1 MSEAER
7 IREAY
12 RHCEALVR
20 TLDKDRFLAALFAP
34 ADRRPFLYALY
45 AFAGEIARVQDR
57 VREPMAG
64 VIRLQWWA
72 DAISG
77 LRPEE
82 AAGSPVMIAL
92 QDMARQTALQ
102 LESLVSAVEAR
113 QAELHGIAA
122 VPAAAAI
129 FTAAAWVLDAEAHVT
144 AVVEDAAKAVTFVA
158 DPHDPYRATYA
169 YNAFRAH
176 TRSLPQKVLPVFLT
190 VALVPLLLR
199 NRQAL
204 QWRRQL
210 TLLRAAWFGFPK
222 PIRQQ
227 Q

>member
-1 MSEAER
+1 MSETER

-20 TLDKDRFLAALFAP
+20 AHDKDRFLAALYAP

-72 DAISG
+72 DAIAG

-92 QDMARQTALQ
+92 QDMARQTGLRI
-102 LESLVSAVEAR
+102 EPLVTAIEAR

-122 VPAAAAI
+122 VPAAASI
-129 FTAAAWVLDAEAHVT
+129 FEGAAWLLDVDADVSAIL
-144 AVVEDAAKAVTFVA
+144 EDAAKAVTYVA
-158 DPHDPYRATYA
+158 DPHDPYRATNA
-169 YNAFRAH
+169 YNAFRAQ
-176 TRSLPQKVLPVFLT
+176 TRSLPQTVLPAFLT

-199 NRQAL
+199 NRHAL

-222 PIRQQ
+222 L
-227 Q
+227 